1 MCPSSKSC
9 SQMNSIF
16 DLIGPRLGIAV
27 LIFFFIANFKI
38 HSYLLS
44 ASSLCPSH
52 CKKRGKVNWKGLF
65 SDGESRACL
74 RCRKKWWFLLQEMAL
89 VMVFVSSPI
98 LHLVV
103 HNTKQINI
111 PKTIRFVK
119 QVVQMWSVWEWS
131 ILEKFLL
138 FFFSSIFKTYWR
150 NMDSFPRSSKFCCL
164 WTEVS

>member
-16 DLIGPRLGIAV
+16 DFIGPRLGIAV

-131 ILEKFLL
+131 ILEKFL

-150 NMDSFPRSSKFCCL
+150 NMDFFPWSSKFCCL